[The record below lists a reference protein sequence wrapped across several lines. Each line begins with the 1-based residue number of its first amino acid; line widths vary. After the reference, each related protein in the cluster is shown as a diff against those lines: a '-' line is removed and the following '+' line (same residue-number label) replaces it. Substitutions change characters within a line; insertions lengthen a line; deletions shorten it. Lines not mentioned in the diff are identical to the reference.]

1 VPTNTDL
8 IQTAEPAD
16 QSSSRAGLGEK
27 WFALVSF
34 VVVTASAVLLFAR

>member
-1 VPTNTDL
+1 MPTNTDL

-16 QSSSRAGLGEK
+16 ESSRAGLGEK